1 MHDSYFR
8 RLWNNESGCLDIYE
22 EGFEEAYEALIGK
35 EWKNTKTY
43 IAIRIFR
50 PKQTQR
56 KRNSIFY
63 VGLSSYEVEK
73 LYWLRR
79 EKDLTETIIKIIS
92 EEKVLDIREEMEKKM
107 IQDNG
112 GQNDE
117 T

>member
-1 MHDSYFR
+1 MLSEF
-8 RLWNNESGCLDIYE
+8 LDQSKRKEKEIAYYE
-22 EGFEEAYEALIGK
+22 RELK
-35 EWKNTKTY
+35 
-43 IAIRIFR
+43 AI
-50 PKQTQR
+50 
-56 KRNSIFY
+56 
-63 VGLSSYEVEK
+63 EEK

>member
-1 MHDSYFR
+1 LEKNDKTP
-8 RLWNNESGCLDIYE
+8 RLILLSEFLDQSKRKEKEIAYYE
-22 EGFEEAYEALIGK
+22 RELK
-35 EWKNTKTY
+35 
-43 IAIRIFR
+43 AI
-50 PKQTQR
+50 
-56 KRNSIFY
+56 
-63 VGLSSYEVEK
+63 EEK